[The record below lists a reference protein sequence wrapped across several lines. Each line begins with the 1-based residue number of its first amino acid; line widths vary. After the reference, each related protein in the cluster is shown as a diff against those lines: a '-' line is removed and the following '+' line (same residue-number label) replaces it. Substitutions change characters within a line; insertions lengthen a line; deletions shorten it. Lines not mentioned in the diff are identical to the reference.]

1 MTTPSTDWRR
11 DASAKALAII
21 AAGTA
26 AMQHLAMLGER
37 IQDEAANLDRA
48 KRVLAERTLFVET
61 QRRTQ
66 NPHAAEIDIVARAEA
81 DVAHYQARMDALLK
95 QRDDV
100 TAQHAP
106 LMRLFSAAKD
116 LSRKFDL

>member
-26 AMQHLAMLGER
+26 AHQHLAMLGDR
-37 IQDEAANLDRA
+37 IQDENTNLDRA
-48 KRVLAERTLFVET
+48 KKTLEQRKAFAAANGTRAPYDT
-61 QRRTQ
+61 Q
-66 NPHAAEIDIVARAEA
+66 IDIVARAEA
-81 DVAHYQARMDALLK
+81 DVAHYQARLDALLK
-95 QRDDV
+95 QRVDV
-100 TAQHAP
+100 EAQHAP

-116 LSRKFDL
+116 ISRKFDL

>member
-1 MTTPSTDWRR
+1 MTTPNEDWRPA
-11 DASAKALAII
+11 ASAKALVII

-26 AMQHLAMLGER
+26 AHQHLAMLGDR
-37 IQDEAANLDRA
+37 IQNEATNIDHA
-48 KRVLAERTLFVET
+48 KRILARRRLFVET

-66 NPHAAEIDIVARAEA
+66 SLHAPEIDIVARAEA
-81 DVAHYQARMDALLK
+81 DVARCQARMDALLK